1 MYVVVFITSKGCS
14 SVPTTQTKPQ
24 LRGKSHM
31 ITWFVSD
38 VERLRLTPVFSPAA
52 TLMGTMADVLP
63 CRRRRKA
70 PKPEVKEDVRYV
82 CRVTEVCLPVT
93 MVTAAAPVSMSCT
106 LNME

>member
-1 MYVVVFITSKGCS
+1 
-14 SVPTTQTKPQ
+14 
-24 LRGKSHM
+24 M

-52 TLMGTMADVLP
+52 SLMGTMKDVLP
-63 CRRRRKA
+63 CFRRRKA

-82 CRVTEVCLPVT
+82 CRVAEVCLPVT

>member
-1 MYVVVFITSKGCS
+1 MEFMYVVVFITSKGCS

-52 TLMGTMADVLP
+52 TLMGIMADMLP
-63 CRRRRKA
+63 WRKA
-70 PKPEVKEDVRYV
+70 PNKEDVRYV
-82 CRVTEVCLPVT
+82 FRVTEVCLPVRS
-93 MVTAAAPVSMSCT
+93 PW
-106 LNME
+106 

>member
-1 MYVVVFITSKGCS
+1 
-14 SVPTTQTKPQ
+14 
-24 LRGKSHM
+24 M

-38 VERLRLTPVFSPAA
+38 VETLRLTPVFSSAA
-52 TLMGTMADVLP
+52 TLKGTMADMFP
-63 CRRRRKA
+63 CLRRRRA

-93 MVTAAAPVSMSCT
+93 MVTAAGPVSMSCT